1 VSPGSAR
8 DDEARAEGQ
17 EGKHGTPGA
26 RSKPTAM
33 LRCPHHEC
41 DDAAARNKQRDGCTG
56 SELAH
61 RTGESG
67 GRIERL
73 TDHRI
78 LSSVVYHFRYTTDA
92 ELHVNSS
99 VAERPLPNVCLW
111 LATIMMP

>member
-1 VSPGSAR
+1 
-8 DDEARAEGQ
+8 
-17 EGKHGTPGA
+17 
-26 RSKPTAM
+26 
-33 LRCPHHEC
+33 
-41 DDAAARNKQRDGCTG
+41 
-56 SELAH
+56 
-61 RTGESG
+61 
-67 GRIERL
+67 L